1 MEQERKDPLSWL
13 LGVAGKLLPPA
24 TPQPEDRE
32 SIWSIYRR
40 DARTFFRLV
49 SLLWLVA
56 LAYISYKT
64 LNAPGAEWK
73 VATSATWWQSAGDFA
88 LAVLH
93 DFSGVGIGVAILAM
107 LLTRPLN
114 LTGELLMSLYQAMV
128 NRFVTPVIEAHRA
141 EGRAEGLVEGLVEG
155 RAEGLAESDAAWRA
169 WNQRRLDADAQGQPF
184 NEPPPG
190 EPQDDQDGC

>member
-1 MEQERKDPLSWL
+1 MPLDWL
-13 LGVAGKLLPPA
+13 RRLAAKLLPPA

-56 LAYISYKT
+56 LAYIGYKT
-64 LNAPGAEWK
+64 LNEPAAQWK
-73 VATSATWWQSAGDFA
+73 MATAQTWWQTAGDFA

-93 DFSGVGIGVAILAM
+93 DFSGVGIGIAILSM

-114 LTGELLMSLYQAMV
+114 LTGELLMSLYQFMV
-128 NRFVTPVIEAHRA
+128 NRFVIPVIEARRDEGRA
-141 EGRAEGLVEGLVEG
+141 EGRAE
-155 RAEGLAESDAAWRA
+155 RDAEWRA
-169 WNQRRLDADAQGQPF
+169 WNRRRMAAEAQGEPF
-184 NEPPPG
+184 NEPPPS
-190 EPQDDQDGC
+190 EPQDDGNVC

>member
-1 MEQERKDPLSWL
+1 MPSPLDWL
-13 LGVAGKLLPPA
+13 RRLAAKILPPA

-49 SLLWLVA
+49 SVLWLVA
-56 LAYISYKT
+56 LVYVGYKT
-64 LNAPGAEWK
+64 LNEPATQWK
-73 VATSATWWQSAGDFA
+73 SAASGSWWQTAGDFA

-93 DFSGVGIGVAILAM
+93 DFGGVGVGIAILAM

-114 LTGELLMSLYQAMV
+114 LTGELLMSLYQFMV
-128 NRFVTPVIEAHRA
+128 NNFVIPVIEKHRD
-141 EGRAEGLVEGLVEG
+141 EGRAEE
-155 RAEGLAESDAAWRA
+155 RAAWRE
-169 WNQRRLDADAQGQPF
+169 WNRRRIDAEAQGLPF

-190 EPQDDQDGC
+190 GQPNNGQNGRQTDNN

>member
-1 MEQERKDPLSWL
+1 MAQQPHKPESWL
-13 LGVAGKLLPPA
+13 RRLARKLLPPA

-56 LAYISYKT
+56 LAYIGYKT
-64 LNAPGAEWK
+64 FNEPAAEWN
-73 VATSATWWQSAGDFA
+73 AAAGPWWQTNGDFA
-88 LAVLH
+88 LAVLY
-93 DFSGVGIGVAILAM
+93 DFGGVAIGIAILAM

-128 NRFVTPVIEAHRA
+128 NRFVNPVIEAHVAR
-141 EGRAEGLVEGLVEG
+141 GRVEG
-155 RAEGLAESDAAWRA
+155 RAESNAEWRA
-169 WNQRRLDADAQGQPF
+169 WNRRRKAAEAQGKPF

-190 EPQDDQDGC
+190 EPQDGEDLC

>member
-64 LNAPGAEWK
+64 LNAPEPNGKWRRPRPGGRVLAISPLPCCMI
-73 VATSATWWQSAGDFA
+73 SAA
-88 LAVLH
+88 LA
-93 DFSGVGIGVAILAM
+93 S
-107 LLTRPLN
+107 
-114 LTGELLMSLYQAMV
+114 ELLYWQ
-128 NRFVTPVIEAHRA
+128 
-141 EGRAEGLVEGLVEG
+141 
-155 RAEGLAESDAAWRA
+155 
-169 WNQRRLDADAQGQPF
+169 
-184 NEPPPG
+184 
-190 EPQDDQDGC
+190 CC

>member
-1 MEQERKDPLSWL
+1 MEQENQRRPSWL
-13 LGVAGKLLPPA
+13 RRLLSKLLPPA

-56 LAYISYKT
+56 LAYISHKA
-64 LNAPGAEWK
+64 LNEPASAWQTAPGGL
-73 VATSATWWQSAGDFA
+73 WWQTAGDFA

-93 DFSGVGIGVAILAM
+93 DFSGVGIGIAILAM

-114 LTGELLMSLYQAMV
+114 LTGELLMSLYQFMV
-128 NRFVTPVIEAHRA
+128 NRFVIPVIEARRA
-141 EGRAEGLVEGLVEG
+141 EGRAEVQ
-155 RAEGLAESDAAWRA
+155 AAWRA
-169 WNQRRLDADAQGQPF
+169 WNRRRMAAEAQGKPF

-190 EPQDDQDGC
+190 EPQDGEDVR